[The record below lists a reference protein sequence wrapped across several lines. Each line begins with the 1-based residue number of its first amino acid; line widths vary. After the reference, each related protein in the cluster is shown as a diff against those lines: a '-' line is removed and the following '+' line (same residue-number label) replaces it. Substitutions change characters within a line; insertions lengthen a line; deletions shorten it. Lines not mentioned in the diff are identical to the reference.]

1 MDMKSTWSEV
11 RGTGPGN
18 GLCSVAPAECMV
30 PSIERKLP
38 VTKPGPSTA
47 LIHHPFRAPEGWD
60 AVPVPVHKA
69 STMLFKDTAQLNT
82 PKTRDGISYRYGLP
96 GTPTTY
102 TLAAR
107 IATLEHAEHCV
118 LTPSGLAAITLTSLA
133 FLKPGDEVLLPDNA
147 YGQNRH
153 ISGSLLRRLDISH
166 RFYDPLDLPAFQA
179 LLSER
184 TKLVWIE
191 AAGSVTLEFPDVIGL
206 LKACRAHGGVRVALD
221 NTWGAGLAFN
231 AFDLL
236 PDAEPGL
243 GVDLSMQALT
253 KYPSGG
259 ADVLMGA
266 VCTRDIALHRE
277 LVAMHENLGYGL
289 GQNDVEAVLRGLPTI
304 ALRYRAQDAATRELA
319 RWMAARPEVAKVFH
333 PALPDSPGHAHWRQ
347 VSPEGAACLFSAL
360 FKPAFSPQRI
370 DAFVDALQCFGI
382 GYSWAGPMS
391 LAVPHDMSRSRSLGL
406 PWTAEEGGT
415 LVRFAIGLEDV
426 EDLRADLAGALQT
439 LAG

>member
-1 MDMKSTWSEV
+1 MT
-11 RGTGPGN
+11 R
-18 GLCSVAPAECMV
+18 
-30 PSIERKLP
+30 R
-38 VTKPGPSTA
+38 GPSTE
-47 LIHHPFRAPEGWD
+47 LIHHPFRAPDGWD

-82 PKTRDGISYRYGLP
+82 PRTRDGISYRYGLP

-133 FLKPGDEVLLPDNA
+133 FLAPGDEVLLPDNA

-153 ISGSLLRRLDISH
+153 ISNGLLRRLGIAH
-166 RFYDPLDLPAFQA
+166 RFYDPLDVPAFEA
-179 LLSER
+179 MLSDR
-184 TKLVWIE
+184 TKLVWLE
-191 AAGSVTLEFPDVIGL
+191 AAGSVTLEFPDLIGL
-206 LKACRAHGGVRVALD
+206 LRACRARGVRTALD

-236 PDAEPGL
+236 PDREPGF
-243 GVDLSMQALT
+243 GADLSMQALT
-253 KYPSGG
+253 KYASGG

-304 ALRYRAQDAATRELA
+304 ALRYRAQDAATRDLA
-319 RWMAARPEVAKVFH
+319 RWMQGRPEVARVFH
-333 PALPDSPGHAHWRQ
+333 PALPGSPGHEHWRALTT
-347 VSPEGAACLFSAL
+347 EAGCLFAAL
-360 FKPAFSPQRI
+360 FKPAYAPARL
-370 DAFVDALQCFGI
+370 DAFVDALTCFGI

-391 LAVPHDMSRSRSLGL
+391 LAVPHEMSRSRSLGL
-406 PWTAEEGGT
+406 SWTAEEGGT
-415 LVRFAIGLEDV
+415 LVRFAIGLEEV
-426 EDLRADLAGALQT
+426 EDLRADLAQAFEVLSR
-439 LAG
+439 